1 MSLGCISLGLFEL
14 YRVTPWSDLALEE
27 TLTRAFTEFFVEV
40 EPRLRYALTASLG
53 VDLGGEATA
62 EALAY
67 GWEHWG
73 RVGRMDNPAG
83 YLYRVGR
90 SRGRSLRRR
99 FSSLPPVREVSL
111 PWVEVGL
118 PAALAELSERQRVAV
133 ILVHSLGWTQTEVG
147 ELLGVSQGA
156 VRTHL
161 ERGLKRLR
169 EKLGVT
175 NV

>member
-1 MSLGCISLGLFEL
+1 M
-14 YRVTPWSDLALEE
+14 ALEE
-27 TLTRAFTEFFVEV
+27 TLETRARAFTEFFGDV

-53 VDLGGEATA
+53 VDVGGEAAA

-67 GWEHWG
+67 GWEHWN

-90 SRGRSLRRR
+90 SRGRRLRRR
-99 FSSLPPVREVSL
+99 HSSLPPVGEVSL

-133 ILVHSLGWTQTEVG
+133 ILVHSLGWTQSEVG

-161 ERGLKRLR
+161 ERGLARLR
-169 EKLGVT
+169 RKLGVAD
-175 NV
+175 V